1 MSTEAETVERVGFL
15 VTAATQSHKI
25 TDLCGTSAF
34 IASAWATH
42 AAACKAAGRPV
53 AGRGAPGRSLALT
66 LLTTAWGVRLSA
78 YLFGRVLKTGKD
90 ERLSKFFPAGPDERW
105 LTGESRFPARLAS
118 FWAAQG
124 AWAWVCLLPV
134 TATAALVGKGGRV
147 AGVGGPGAAL
157 ALATAGAA
165 LVVEASADAHKSAWR
180 ADPAHR
186 GKFCGT
192 GAFAVV
198 RYPNYAAEIAFW
210 SALTAAAGPAV
221 LASAPWL
228 LASPA
233 FSAFLITRVSGIPP
247 LEAAHE
253 AAYGSDPAWRA
264 YRDATP
270 ALVPRLAWPFP
281 TRPSPPPPPGVE
293 GVEGRA

>member
-1 MSTEAETVERVGFL
+1 MSSFRSALTLSASVIAAVNGAGFL
-15 VTAATQSHKI
+15 VTAATQSHKV

-42 AAACKAAGRPV
+42 AAACKAAGRPI

-78 YLFGRVLKTGKD
+78 YLFGRVVRLGKD
-90 ERLSKFFPAGPDERW
+90 ERLSRFFPADRGEPW
-105 LTGESRFPARLAS
+105 LTGPSRYPLDLAS

-147 AGVGGPGAAL
+147 ARVGPGAAL
-157 ALATAGAA
+157 ALTAAGAA
-165 LVVEASADAHKSAWR
+165 LAVEAAADAQKSAWR

-186 GKFCGT
+186 GRFCGR
-192 GAFAVV
+192 GAFSVV

-210 SALTAAAGPAV
+210 SAVTFAAGPAV
-221 LASAPWL
+221 LASAPWVV
-228 LASPA
+228 ASPA
-233 FSAFLITRVSGIPP
+233 FSALLITQVSGIPP

-253 AAYGSDPAWRA
+253 KAYGSDPAWRA
-264 YRDATP
+264 YVASTP
-270 ALVPRLAWPFP
+270 ALIPRLPW
-281 TRPSPPPPPGVE
+281 RRGD
-293 GVEGRA
+293 GR